1 MEVSIKVCLFAFCLL
16 QVNISFA
23 NTVSK
28 PGEQT
33 RLIIKA
39 AQGSQVAISAVD
51 KSVHLLKEGNELT
64 EADVRFSLYLCYQ
77 LSNIPY
83 FTRLF
88 ISPSTPFTSLF
99 TSSYPQPSNQDSQ
112 PTPYYQRLLSS
123 SEVP

>member
-1 MEVSIKVCLFAFCLL
+1 MEVLIKVCLFAFCLL

-77 LSNIPY
+77 QHPILHKIIHQPFHTLHLSFY
-83 FTRLF
+83 F
-88 ISPSTPFTSLF
+88 
-99 TSSYPQPSNQDSQ
+99 
-112 PTPYYQRLLSS
+112 LLSS
-123 SEVP
+123 AFKPGFPTHSLLPKAALIF